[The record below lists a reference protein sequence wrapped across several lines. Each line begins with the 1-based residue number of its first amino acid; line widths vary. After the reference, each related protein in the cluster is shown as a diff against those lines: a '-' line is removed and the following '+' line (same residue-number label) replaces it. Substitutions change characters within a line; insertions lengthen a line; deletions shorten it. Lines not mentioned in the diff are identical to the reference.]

1 MIETKVAVCG
11 LFCGNCRKYQTD
23 RCKGCAVQAGL
34 AGCRIR
40 TCAFERGFTTCAE
53 CEEMETCKTLDNFI
67 GKIFSFIF
75 RSDRMGGLRM
85 IRDEGMEAFIQ
96 YKTAQGK
103 M

>member
-1 MIETKVAVCG
+1 
-11 LFCGNCRKYQTD
+11 
-23 RCKGCAVQAGL
+23 
-34 AGCRIR
+34 
-40 TCAFERGFTTCAE
+40 
-53 CEEMETCKTLDNFI
+53 METCKTLDNFI

-96 YKTAQGK
+96 YKTTQGK